1 MTPSG
6 EPAWHSRPL
15 DRRQALRSL
24 GIGGAALA
32 IPGFLAAC
40 GGGSSPTSSS
50 SASGKVSTKNI
61 SSLNWAL
68 PTSTIV
74 GLDIATAFE
83 GNTQCVQVLGLE
95 GLLTVSTS
103 LGLQPLL
110 ATSWA
115 YQESALKYVFQI
127 RQGVKFWDGTP
138 MTPADVAF
146 SLGRHI
152 DPKVGSQIG
161 AYFANVAAFTVT
173 GAHEVTAHLKR
184 PDPLVADALPFA
196 PILSKAFVE
205 QAGKALGTPGPKVN
219 IMGTGPFKITAFPS
233 STAATVERND
243 GYWGPRPV
251 VGKCVFSCIA
261 DPQTLLLAMQ
271 SGQVSGTFNVPV
283 QQTADWQRIST
294 VRTYSAPG
302 MFVSFLSLDMSQPPY
317 NDIHVRKAIA
327 YAADKAG
334 YVRAFL
340 AGNGTPAACMV
351 APQQWGSVLPQA
363 QVNKLYAGLP
373 SYPYSLDMA
382 RKELAQ
388 SAFPHGF
395 TTNKVLAPSN
405 FPAVVKTLE
414 SLSTTLKPLGINMP
428 VQQVTS
434 NEWLANLYAHK
445 NLGVVAVLY
454 GPDYA
459 DPADYLNLSYP
470 SANAVKNNFNTANFK
485 DPAVDKLLQQA
496 NAAKSSAQR
505 AKYIG
510 QVLTISQ
517 QQLPYVGLFWENDV
531 MAIQNTYVY
540 ENFTGL
546 FYNQNWLT
554 HVFSAT

>member
-1 MTPSG
+1 MTSSD
-6 EPAWHSRPL
+6 EPTWYSRPT
-15 DRRQALRSL
+15 DRRQALKSL
-24 GIGGAALA
+24 GIGAAALTV
-32 IPGFLAAC
+32 PGLLAAC
-40 GGGSSPTSSS
+40 GGSSPSSS
-50 SASGKVSTKNI
+50 GGNAGKVSNKSI

-95 GLLTVSTS
+95 GLLTPSTS
-103 LGLQPLL
+103 LGLDPLL
-110 ATSWA
+110 ATSWK
-115 YQESALKYVFQI
+115 YDEPALKYTFQI
-127 RQGVKFWDGTP
+127 REGVKFWDGTP
-138 MTPADVAF
+138 MTPEDVAF

-161 AYFANVAAFTVT
+161 AYFANVGSWTVT
-173 GAHEVTAHLKR
+173 GKNEVTAHLKK
-184 PDPLVADALPFA
+184 PDPLVANALPFA

-205 QAGKALGTPGPKVN
+205 KVGKKLGTPGSTVS

-243 GYWGPRPV
+243 GYWGKKPV
-251 VGKCVFSCIA
+251 VGKCTFTCIA
-261 DPQTLLLAMQ
+261 DPQTLQLAMQ

-283 QQTADWQRIST
+283 QQASDYQKITS

-302 MFVSFLSLDMSQPPY
+302 MFVAFLAFNMEAPPY

-327 YAADKAG
+327 YAANRAG
-334 YVRAFL
+334 YVKAFL
-340 AGNGTPAACMV
+340 AGNGTPATCMV
-351 APQQWGSVLPQA
+351 APQQWGPVLPAA
-363 QVNKLYAGLP
+363 QVNKLYADLP
-373 SYPYSLDMA
+373 SYPYSLDAA
-382 RKELAQ
+382 RKELAK

-414 SLSTTLKPLGINMP
+414 ALSTTLKGLGINMP

-434 NEWLANLYAHK
+434 NEWLAYLYAHK
-445 NLGVVAVLY
+445 DLGITTVLY

-459 DPADYLNLSYP
+459 DPADFINLSYP
-470 SANAVKNNFNTANFK
+470 SANAVKNNFNLANFK
-485 DPAVDKLLQQA
+485 DPTVDKLIEKA
-496 NAAKSSAQR
+496 NSAPTNADR
-505 AKYIG
+505 AKYID
-510 QVLTISQ
+510 QILTISQ
-517 QQLPYVGLFWENDV
+517 QQLPYYSLFWQNDV

-540 ENFTGL
+540 QNFTGL
-546 FYNQNWLT
+546 FYNQNWLS
-554 HVFSAT
+554 HVFSAA

>member
-1 MTPSG
+1 MTSSD
-6 EPAWHSRPL
+6 EPTWLTGPT
-15 DRRQALRSL
+15 DRRQVLKGL
-24 GIGGAALA
+24 GVGAAALTV
-32 IPGFLAAC
+32 PGLLAAC
-40 GGGSSPTSSS
+40 GGSSPSSS
-50 SASGKVSTKNI
+50 GGSGGKVSTKSI
-61 SSLNWAL
+61 ASLKWVL

-95 GLLTVSTS
+95 GLLTVSNT

-110 ATSWA
+110 ATSWK
-115 YQESALKYVFQI
+115 YDESALKYTFQI
-127 RQGVKFWDGTP
+127 REGVKFWDGTP
-138 MTPADVAF
+138 LTPDDVAF

-161 AYFANVAAFTVT
+161 AYFANVDAFIVT
-173 GAHEVTAHLKR
+173 GKNEVTAHLKK
-184 PDPLVADALPFA
+184 PDPLVANALPFA

-205 QAGKALGTPGPKVN
+205 KVGKKLGTPGSTVN
-219 IMGTGPFKITAFPS
+219 IMGTGPFKITAFPT
-233 STAATVERND
+233 STAATVERNES
-243 GYWGPRPV
+243 YWGKKPV
-251 VGKCVFSCIA
+251 VQKCTFTCIA
-261 DPQTLLLAMQ
+261 DPQTLMLAMQ

-283 QQTADWQRIST
+283 QQAADWQKIST

-302 MFVSFLSLDMSQPPY
+302 MFVSFMAFDVSSPPY
-317 NDIHVRKAIA
+317 NDIHVRKAFA
-327 YAADKAG
+327 YAANRAG
-334 YVRAFL
+334 YVKAFL
-340 AGNGTPAACMV
+340 GGNGTPATCMV

-373 SYPYSLDMA
+373 SYPYSMDLA
-382 RKELAQ
+382 RKELAK

-395 TTNKVLAPSN
+395 TTGKVLVPSN
-405 FPAVVKTLE
+405 YPAVVKTYE
-414 SLSTTLKPLGINMP
+414 SLSTTVKQLGINMP

-445 NLGVVAVLY
+445 DLGITSVLY

-459 DPADYLNLSYP
+459 DPADYINLSYP
-470 SANAVKNNFNTANFK
+470 SANAVKNNFNLANFK
-485 DPAVDKLLQQA
+485 DPTVDKLIEKA
-496 NAAKSSAQR
+496 NAAPSNTDR
-505 AKYIG
+505 AKYLG
-510 QVLTISQ
+510 QILTISQ
-517 QQLPYVGLFWENDV
+517 QQLPYLALFWQNDV

>member
-1 MTPSG
+1 MTSSD
-6 EPAWHSRPL
+6 EPTWYARQT
-15 DRRQALRSL
+15 DRRQALKGL
-24 GIGGAALA
+24 GIGAAALSV
-32 IPGFLAAC
+32 PGLLAAC
-40 GGGSSPTSSS
+40 GGSSP
-50 SASGKVSTKNI
+50 SASGGSGGKVSNKSI
-61 SSLNWAL
+61 ASLNWAL

-83 GNTQCVQVLGLE
+83 GNTQCVQVTGLE
-95 GLLTVSTS
+95 GLLTVSDT

-110 ATSWA
+110 ATSWK
-115 YQESALKYVFQI
+115 YQESALKYVFEI
-127 RQGVKFWDGTP
+127 REGVKFWDGTP
-138 MTPADVAF
+138 MTAADAAF

-161 AYFANVAAFTVT
+161 AYFANVDAFTVT
-173 GAHEVTAHLKR
+173 GKNEVAAHLKR
-184 PDPLVADALPFA
+184 PDPLVANALPFA

-205 QAGKALGTPGPKVN
+205 KAGKALGTPGSTVN
-219 IMGTGPFKITAFPS
+219 IMGTGPFKVTAFPS
-233 STAATVERND
+233 STAATIERND
-243 GYWGPRPV
+243 SYWGKRPV
-251 VGKCVFSCIA
+251 VGKCTFTCIA

-283 QQTADWQRIST
+283 QQTADWQKIST

-302 MFVSFLSLDMSQPPY
+302 MFVSFLAFDMSQPPY
-317 NDIHVRKAIA
+317 NDIHVRKAFA
-327 YAADKAG
+327 YAANRAG
-334 YVRAFL
+334 YVKAFL

-351 APQQWGSVLPQA
+351 APQQWGSVLPQS
-363 QVNKLYAGLP
+363 QVSKLYAGLP
-373 SYPYSLDMA
+373 SYPYSLDAA
-382 RKELAQ
+382 RKELAK

-405 FPAVVKTLE
+405 YPAVVKTLE
-414 SLSTTLKPLGINMP
+414 SMSTTVKQLGINMP

-445 NLGVVAVLY
+445 DLGITSVLY

-459 DPADYLNLSYP
+459 DPADYINLSYP
-470 SANAVKNNFNTANFK
+470 SANATKNNFNLANFK
-485 DPAVDKLLQQA
+485 DPAVDKLIEKA
-496 NAAKSSAQR
+496 NSAGSNTDR
-505 AKYIG
+505 ARYLG

-517 QQLPYVGLFWENDV
+517 QQLPYLALFWQNDV
-531 MAIQNTYVY
+531 MAIQDTYVY
-540 ENFTGL
+540 EHFTGL